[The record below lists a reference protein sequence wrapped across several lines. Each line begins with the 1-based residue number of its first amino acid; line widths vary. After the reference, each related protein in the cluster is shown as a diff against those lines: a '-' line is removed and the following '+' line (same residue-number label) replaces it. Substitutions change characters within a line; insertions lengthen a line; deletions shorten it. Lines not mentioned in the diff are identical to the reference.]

1 MNKERY
7 TKKDFYVGQKVYAEC
22 VNKGGVSLLE
32 TGDITEEVVTK
43 VGNKYIET
51 NKYNHKYLI
60 KNGVQVNDYMPT
72 YVIWTDKDEAKA
84 KVAKDKVFSKL
95 VSLFKL
101 DNCNLQEQKLY
112 KALTLED
119 LREIERIVENQQ
131 QEK

>member
-7 TKKDFYVGQKVYAEC
+7 TKKDFYVGQRVYAEC

-51 NKYNHKYLI
+51 DKYNHKYLI

-72 YVIWTDKDEAKA
+72 YVVWTDEDEAKA

-95 VSLFKL
+95 VNEFRLGLGSLQ
-101 DNCNLQEQKLY
+101 DQKLY
-112 KALTLED
+112 KQLTLED
-119 LREIERIVENQQ
+119 LREIERIVENRQ